1 MSTFDANDRETRGY
15 FLPENSQLRLQKLRD
30 YAEFLSH
37 IAQPRTPDAE
47 HEGIPEI
54 NAEQVA
60 ICLEFLAEQ
69 LGFVLDNL
77 SFPAYRSE
85 REAEQGAYAKPEA
98 AEAMPYDTG
107 ERYRFGITLD
117 QVDTLNQLIDM
128 IVAHGDVV
136 TASHDTELADHTLSL
151 LGHAIFNDA
160 RAVRDI
166 IRQVESQQLNPTR
179 SSHTHVSEEQ
189 GVYEVVQKTSRVRW
203 ITNAKTDS
211 DIVPERDSVRVM
223 SGKALRNIGVCH
235 RRNST

>member
-1 MSTFDANDRETRGY
+1 MSTFDANDLETRGY
-15 FLPENSQLRLQKLRD
+15 FLPENSQLGLQKLRD
-30 YAEFLSH
+30 YVEFLSH
-37 IAQPRTPDAE
+37 VAQPRTPDAE

-60 ICLEFLAEQ
+60 ICRGFLAEQ
-69 LGFVLDNL
+69 LGLVLNNL
-77 SFPAYRSE
+77 SFSAYRSE
-85 REAEQGAYAKPEA
+85 REAEPGAYAKPEA

-136 TASHDTELADHTLSL
+136 TASQSAELADHTLSL

-166 IRQVESQQLNPTR
+166 IRLVESQCLNPPR
-179 SSHTHVSEEQ
+179 HSHTGVSEEQ
-189 GVYEVVQKTSRVRW
+189 GVYEVVQKPSRAHGITSASTGQMQTLPRKVTAHVSRQEEPC
-203 ITNAKTDS
+203 AYGRLS
-211 DIVPERDSVRVM
+211 SV
-223 SGKALRNIGVCH
+223 
-235 RRNST
+235 